1 MTRPMPR
8 PDAEA
13 RDVVEDPEICGG
25 DPTLEGT
32 RIRVSDVVV
41 AYDHHDLSPED
52 IVLEFPTLR
61 VQDVHAALACYHA
74 RSEAIREEIRE
85 REAAFREA
93 ASGDQAAPGRDAG
106 D

>member
-1 MTRPMPR
+1 MPR

-25 DPTLEGT
+25 APILEGT
-32 RIRVSDVVV
+32 RIRVSDVAV
-41 AYDHHDLSPED
+41 AYDHHDLSPEE

-74 RSEAIREEIRE
+74 RPEAIREEIRE
-85 REAAFREA
+85 REEAFREA
-93 ASGDQAAPGRDAG
+93 ASGDETAAGPDAG
-106 D
+106 E